1 MKTLLIFI
9 LIALTVPSFGQTKTD
24 FLSCL
29 DLIFSQEEFQP
40 AFTNDPAT
48 SGDLIIVSR
57 EAYLRQNSI
66 PVIHQIQQSLTQDD
80 FWDFDHNV
88 QVVRE
93 QDLETVGISENAIL
107 NILAGGNDS
116 AMKIRLISNIK
127 YENLTYFWS
136 YNLIKVEDAWEI
148 TGNSLSKQSN
158 NITNW

>member
-1 MKTLLIFI
+1 MKTLLPFI